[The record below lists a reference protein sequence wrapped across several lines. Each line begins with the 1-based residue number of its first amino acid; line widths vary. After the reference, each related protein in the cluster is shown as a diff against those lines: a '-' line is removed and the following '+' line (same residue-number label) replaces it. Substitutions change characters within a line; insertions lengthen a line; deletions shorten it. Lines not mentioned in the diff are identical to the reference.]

1 VNRDTEFNTPDGRA
15 ENRVPDLKRNVLSE
29 EIKRYLV
36 DSILNGEY
44 QAGERLVE
52 TRLARELGVSQA
64 PVREAIK
71 ELEHMGLV
79 ESKPYK
85 GAYVK
90 KFTPRELEEVYSVRA
105 LIEGAGAREAVLKLG
120 GEGRE
125 ALRRL
130 IGEME
135 MAAARGDR
143 RAMIQSDM
151 EFHRI
156 IMEAAGNRLLYRIW
170 NNIHL
175 ANSTFVT
182 TKVSE
187 KNLQELARRHWDVLK
202 ALETGDPDRAEEAM
216 RAHILGL
223 T

>member
-1 VNRDTEFNTPDGRA
+1 MNRDTEFNTPDGRA